1 MTNYSNTEF
10 ERIRKKAE
18 ELDDAIFATEEDYE
32 RLSEQFDAID
42 ELNRDLLANGIIKLN
57 Y

>member
-1 MTNYSNTEF
+1 MTNYFNTEF